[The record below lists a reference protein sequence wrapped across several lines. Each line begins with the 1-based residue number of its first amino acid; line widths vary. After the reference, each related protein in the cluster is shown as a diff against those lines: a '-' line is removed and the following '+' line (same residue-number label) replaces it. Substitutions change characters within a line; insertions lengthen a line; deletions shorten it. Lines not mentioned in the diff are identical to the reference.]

1 MKIKELIISVIT
13 IGIIVV
19 LPHAALIPGFG
30 YSIVILLWI
39 WLALK
44 YTGVTISDLGFSFRR
59 FEPKAMLFG
68 SLVAVVVLTFMQ
80 LVFFP
85 ALELMVSLDYDDAG
99 LNDTIQE
106 NRWQFM
112 LMVILGWLIGG
123 FYEEIV
129 FHGYLFTRL
138 EKMIPGKYA
147 TYLSFVITAFL
158 FGIYH
163 RLPFRHLSPP
173 VRCFG
178 RDQCADSRCGLSGLI
193 FVFQKKLMVFDHVSW
208 SLQYPRHD
216 PDLFRLFVGKPRAYG
231 CINVLKVAVYSRSR
245 PINRETILSYPC
257 L

>member
-30 YSIVILLWI
+30 YSIVILLWV

-44 YTGVTISDLGFSFRR
+44 YTGVTFSDLGFSFRR

-147 TYLSFVITAFL
+147 TNLSFVITAFL

-163 RLPFRHLSPP
+163 LQLGALG
-173 VRCFG
+173 VIN
-178 RDQCADSRCGLSGLI
+178 ALI
-193 FVFQKKLMVFDHVSW
+193 
-208 SLQYPRHD
+208 
-216 PDLFRLFVGKPRAYG
+216 VG
-231 CINVLKVAVYSRSR
+231 AVYLGLF
-245 PINRETILSYPC
+245 LSFKRNLWYSIMC
-257 L
+257 HGVYNTLVMTLIYFDYL